1 MKLDFM
7 AVSANEFIVDLEFT
21 TVYRTRIKIDMTK
34 DKNERLEIIL
44 NTLMEEIIPTMR
56 AKIKMEFNKRLEG

>member
-1 MKLDFM
+1 M